1 VKHSFFIAAL
11 NGLQDLEE
19 ELAGHL
25 LPQVPPARDIVKQV
39 LGNRVPVLSLQ
50 KFQFNWLKLNKK
62 LHKPAG
68 NLSEFIV
75 YRGASGIGYQKLV

>member
-25 LPQVPPARDIVKQV
+25 FPQVTPARDIVKQV
-39 LGNRVPVLSLQ
+39 LGNEYLGCRRSQ
-50 KFQFNWLKLNKK
+50 INWLNWIRNYIRNYKTGRK
-62 LHKPAG
+62 
-68 NLSEFIV
+68 I
-75 YRGASGIGYQKLV
+75 